1 MAIKTY
7 GSVGGVSKEIKKL
20 YGSVNGVTKEIKKL
34 YGSAN
39 GVTKLIFPSPI
50 YGMLTFYTDSAH
62 TSTKTIPIR
71 SLTDLNQ
78 LGVGSYTDPWSKTID
93 GETITNENVKSIVL
107 TSQVTQLPTY
117 FLCNCSSLDSVDI
130 SQTRLTGI
138 AMWFL
143 AGSSNFNSSLTLPAT
158 VTTIGNAFLAMCTSF
173 NSNINTG
180 NVTSF
185 GNNFLQGDYSFNKP
199 LDTSNA
205 TYIGYNFLSA
215 AGSPDNI
222 NQFNQPLDL
231 GKLTTLGSGFLFR
244 CRKYNQD
251 VVLPTSLTYIGS
263 GFMGDM
269 EDMVHTVY
277 CNTSTLP
284 DRNSSNIQM
293 SLTTWHNAASTAP
306 SYINGIKLG
315 GTYKNEWKAECPDLT
330 GANNRFR
337 KLVVV

>member
-62 TSTKTIPIR
+62 TSTKTITIR

-78 LGVGSYTDPWSKTID
+78 LGVDSYTDPWSKTID

-117 FLCNCSSLDSVDI
+117 FLCNCSALDSVDI
-130 SQTRLTGI
+130 SQTRLTRI
-138 AMWFL
+138 ANWFL
-143 AGSSNFNSSLTLPAT
+143 AGSSNFNSSITLPAT

-185 GNNFLQGDYSFNKP
+185 GDNFLQGDYSFNKP

-205 TYIGYNFLSA
+205 TYIGYSFISS

-231 GKLTTLGSGFLFR
+231 GKLTTLGGGFLR
-244 CRKYNQD
+244 GCRKYNQD
-251 VVLPTSLTYIGS
+251 VVLPASLTYIGDA
-263 GFMGDM
+263 FMGNM

-284 DRNSSNIQM
+284 ARSSSNVQL

-306 SYINGIKLG
+306 SYINGVKLG